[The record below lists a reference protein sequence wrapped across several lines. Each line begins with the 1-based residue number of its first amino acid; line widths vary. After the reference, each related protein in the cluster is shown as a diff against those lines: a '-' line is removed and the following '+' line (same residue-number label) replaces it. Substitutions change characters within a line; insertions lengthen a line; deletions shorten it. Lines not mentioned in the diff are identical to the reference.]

1 MKMKNQAIELTTFR
15 LNNCTIEQFIVANKV
30 VDAFLKRQ
38 KGFVSRSIFEL
49 KKGIV
54 HDLLVWE
61 NAEDGTN
68 AMHKLMNELSDSIVH
83 DLIDQSTV
91 SWNIAPVE
99 HFVNLGK

>member
-15 LNNCTIEQFIVANKV
+15 LKNCTIHQFIVANKV

-68 AMHKLMNELSDSIVH
+68 AMHKLMTELSDSIVH
-83 DLIDQSTV
+83 DLIDQNTV
-91 SWNIAPVE
+91 SSNIAPVE